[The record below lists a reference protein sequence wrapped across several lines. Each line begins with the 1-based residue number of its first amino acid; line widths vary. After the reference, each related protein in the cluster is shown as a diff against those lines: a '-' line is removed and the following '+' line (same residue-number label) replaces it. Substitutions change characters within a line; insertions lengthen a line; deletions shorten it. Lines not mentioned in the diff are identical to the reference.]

1 MNGILI
7 TIIICIILTT
17 VLFLLCRY
25 IIVYNK
31 LTKKYYFLFNFN
43 YLNYILGYITCFIPF
58 FNMIILYLFF
68 IMLFIVIMENEDC
81 DITVIKFKFK

>member
-1 MNGILI
+1 MNEILI
-7 TIIICIILTT
+7 TIIISIILTT

-25 IIVYNK
+25 IVVYNK
-31 LTKKYYFLFNFN
+31 LTKKSYLLFNFN

-58 FNMIILYLFF
+58 LNMIILYLFF
-68 IMLFIVIMENEDC
+68 IMLFIVIMENEDY